1 MHERAPERPMQEERD
16 MSKIIYVGNLPA
28 EATQDQLRDLFS
40 PHGPVTAVRLKVD
53 RDTGSPRGF
62 GFVEM
67 ETGAEKAITALD
79 AHDLGGRSLNVRAA
93 RLRPARSRRPTPR
106 TTERGKPPQGSD

>member
-1 MHERAPERPMQEERD
+1 

-28 EATQDQLRDLFS
+28 DATQDQLRDLFS
-40 PHGPVTAVRLKVD
+40 PHGPVTEVRLKTD

-67 ETGAEKAITALD
+67 ETGAESAITALD
-79 AHDLGGRSLNVRAA
+79 THELGGRPLNVREA
-93 RLRPARSRRPTPR
+93 RLRPDVRRRPAR
-106 TTERGKPPQGSD
+106 

>member
-1 MHERAPERPMQEERD
+1 MP
-16 MSKIIYVGNLPA
+16 KIIYVGNLPA

-40 PHGPVTAVRLKVD
+40 PHGPVTSVRLITD

-67 ETGAEKAITALD
+67 ETGGENAISALD
-79 AHDLGGRSLNVRAA
+79 SHELGGQSLKVREA
-93 RLRPARSRRPTPR
+93 RLRPPGQRRPAV
-106 TTERGKPPQGSD
+106 